1 MKPVRITEEKPRCAW
16 VPRDD
21 AVYIAYHDTE
31 WGVPVHDDRKWFE
44 FLTLEGF
51 QAGLSWRTVLYKR
64 ENFRRAFADFEPQ
77 KVASFTEKD
86 IASLLQNPAI
96 IRNRLKI
103 RAAVNNAAGF
113 LAVQEK
119 FGAFDAFMWQ
129 FVDGRPIVNHWEK
142 NEQVP
147 ATTPLSDKM
156 SRELKHHGFRFV
168 GSTIC
173 YAHMQATGL
182 VNDHLVSCFRR
193 RELLS

>member
-1 MKPVRITEEKPRCAW
+1 MKPARIAEEKPRCTW

-21 AVYIAYHDTE
+21 AVYITYHDTE
-31 WGVPVHDDRKWFE
+31 WGVPVHDERKWFE

-64 ENFRRAFADFEPQ
+64 ENFRRAFADFDPR

-86 IASLLQNPAI
+86 IAALLQNPGI

-103 RAAVNNAAGF
+103 RAAVNNAACY

-119 FGAFDAFMWQ
+119 FGGFDAFMWQ

-147 ATTPLSDKM
+147 AGTPLSDKM

-182 VNDHLVSCFRR
+182 VNDHLISCFRR